1 MCEKLKTRS
10 WFRTNRMGFTL
21 IEVVVAASLL
31 AIAIVP
37 ILKALTVAY
46 VTSSAIEQKTC
57 SLTYAQSELDQIRL
71 HSIYNYDTVYTTAG
85 ESLGNSYFYKVQDTP
100 ESADLRTL
108 TVSVG
113 FDSNGNGI
121 LSSDEIH
128 VMLSTLIARRY

>member
-1 MCEKLKTRS
+1 
-10 WFRTNRMGFTL
+10 MGFTL

-31 AIAIVP
+31 AIAVAP

-46 VTSSAIEQKTC
+46 VTSSAIEQKTF
-57 SLTYAQSELDQIRL
+57 SLTYAQSKLDQIRL
-71 HSIYNYDTVYTTAG
+71 RSIYNYDTVYTTAG
-85 ESLGNSYFYKVQDTP
+85 ESLGSSYFCKVQDTP
-100 ESADLRTL
+100 ESADLRTI

-128 VMLSTLIARRY
+128 VTLSTLIARRY